1 MSTITQRLFAL
12 LLVCIAWSAPARAA
26 YDQPDAAPPPATA
39 ARLAIADG
47 NVQVWRVD
55 ENNAGAWDEA
65 QVNDVVSTSTGVFVG
80 PGGRA
85 EVRWG
90 PHALRLG
97 ADTRGG
103 FSRVDFD
110 DAVFN
115 LEYGSV
121 NVSLR
126 DGTRDRF
133 SITVAGMRVDFQA
146 PGRYRVD
153 AVSGQPLRITA
164 FDGRA
169 SLHSA
174 ADTLTV
180 TTGRALDAGPDGSS
194 YAYATATT
202 TALDVWAQRRDAGP
216 APAVATRYVSTYMT
230 GYEDL
235 DANGDWV
242 TDASYGVVWYPRQV
256 QVGWVPYRYGRWRW
270 MAHWGW
276 TWVDDAPW
284 GFAPFHYGRWVVV
297 GGRWCWWPGGMI
309 ARPVFAPALVGWVG
323 HPGWSVSVTVGGPA
337 YVGWY
342 PLAPW
347 HAYRPHYTT
356 NVTYIT
362 QINHIVIQA
371 PPHGVANDLT
381 LRTGNTVVPGSGFR
395 EPIRRVIAAP
405 VPLPPRR
412 ELRPVEPPAPRTGFV
427 PTPRVERGPEVRLP
441 PTSKFVPADP
451 GRVPPPR
458 VERGPEVQAPGPA
471 PAPKPGALDPG
482 RVPTPRVERGPE
494 VRLPP
499 APAPAPKLVPPDAGR
514 VPTPRVERGPTV
526 QGPPRAP
533 DVRPLPAPGPGV
545 VAPPAPPAPKLMPP
559 PVRPPQPAPQVPPP
573 RVPPPHVQP
582 PHVQPPPQMQPPPQA
597 QLPRAP
603 DAGFGKRPPRDAG
616 EAVPPKLQGVERGA
630 AARAKDFE
638 TR

>member
-1 MSTITQRLFAL
+1 MSAIVKRLFAL
-12 LLVCIAWSAPARAA
+12 LLIAIAWSAPVRAA
-26 YDQPDAAPPPATA
+26 YDQPDATPPPATA
-39 ARLAIADG
+39 ARLAVADG

-55 ENNAGAWDEA
+55 ENDAGAWDEA
-65 QVNDVVSTSTGVFVG
+65 QVNDVVGVGTGLFIG
-80 PGGRA
+80 PDARA

-103 FSRVDFD
+103 FSRIDFD

-115 LEYGSV
+115 LEYGSA
-121 NVSLR
+121 NIGLR
-126 DGTRDRF
+126 DGTQDRF
-133 SITVAGMRVDFQA
+133 SVTVAGMRVDFQA

-169 SLHSA
+169 TLHSA

-180 TTGRALDAGPDGSS
+180 TTGRALDVGPEGSS
-194 YAYATATT
+194 FAYVNAAP
-202 TALDVWAQRRDAGP
+202 TALDEWALRRDS
-216 APAVATRYVSTYMT
+216 APRTAVATRYVSTYMT

-235 DANGDWV
+235 DANGDWAS
-242 TDASYGVVWYPRQV
+242 DATYGVVWYPRHV

-270 MAHWGW
+270 MAPWGW

-297 GGRWCWWPGGMI
+297 GGRWCWWPGRM
-309 ARPVFAPALVGWVG
+309 AVRPMFAPALVGWVG

-371 PPHGVANDLT
+371 PPHGVATDLT
-381 LRTGNTVVPGSGFR
+381 LRTGNTVVPGTGFR

-412 ELRPVEPPAPRTGFV
+412 ELRPVEPPTPRTGFV
-427 PTPRVERGPEVRLP
+427 PTPRIERGPEVRLP
-441 PTSKFVPADP
+441 PASKFVPADP

-458 VERGPEVQAPGPA
+458 VERGPEVQTPFAPAPA

-494 VRLPP
+494 VRMP
-499 APAPAPKLVPPDAGR
+499 PAPAPKLTPPETGR
-514 VPTPRVERGPTV
+514 VPTPRIERGPAV
-526 QGPPRAP
+526 QEPPRGP
-533 DVRPLPAPGPGV
+533 DARPLPAPPPRMT
-545 VAPPAPPAPKLMPP
+545 APPAPPPPKLMPAQP
-559 PVRPPQPAPQVPPP
+559 PARAPVQPA
-573 RVPPPHVQP
+573 
-582 PHVQPPPQMQPPPQA
+582 PHVQPPPQVQPTPQG
-597 QLPRAP
+597 QPPRAP
-603 DAGFGKRPPRDAG
+603 DAGFGKRPPRDGG
-616 EAVPPKLQGVERGA
+616 EAGPSKLTGGERGA
-630 AARAKDFE
+630 AMRTREPDAR
-638 TR
+638 